1 MGRGT
6 TSTNHRRT
14 HHMQHAST
22 QSIQLRIA
30 QPGDTAHLQ
39 LRPEDAAEV
48 SPTWAAKVEAEIA
61 AGRAVAAWDGPE
73 LVALCGAVPGPDL
86 LCPWLLASSA
96 IEKHRV
102 AAMRHARHF
111 VADLLKGGST
121 VVGNY
126 IGKGSTANREFV
138 QALGFVI
145 VASPT
150 GPHDFFF
157 LPKNHHV

>member
-1 MGRGT
+1 
-6 TSTNHRRT
+6 
-14 HHMQHAST
+14 MQHTSS
-22 QSIQLRIA
+22 QPIQLRAA
-30 QPGDTAHLQ
+30 QPGDTAHIQ

-48 SPTWAAKVEAEIA
+48 SPAWASVVEAEIA

-86 LCPWLLASSA
+86 LSPWLLASPA

-102 AAMRHARHF
+102 TALRHARHF
-111 VADLLKGGST
+111 VADLLKSGYS

-126 IGKGSTANREFV
+126 IGKASKANREFV

-145 VASPT
+145 VPSPD
-150 GPHDFFF
+150 GSRDFFY
-157 LPKNHHV
+157 LPKNHV